1 LLSVQVST
9 SASAA
14 TGDANRLLLERLRER
29 FQAISGV
36 VDVTYAQSPLFRD
49 GGWAHAHVRTP
60 GSSAGSV
67 DVQRNHVGPRFFS
80 TLAIAASAGE
90 AFGLREGGTSRRV
103 VISRN
108 LAEALWPGQSAIG
121 RAITVDPGLG
131 DEPLDGT
138 TKIVPGYAAEVV
150 GVSADGSFSRF
161 AHTRQRFLF
170 LSAAQDSIP
179 PGDVP
184 FYVRYTGPL
193 DAVARGIS
201 TALRDVDTRVAT
213 VSMTPMEDVVEGA
226 LWPQQVLATL
236 LSSFAAISFVIA
248 AIGQYALVSFD
259 MRRRTRELGLRMAI
273 GASSRQVLAGVVS
286 DGMRLTAIG
295 LTLGF
300 TLSLLIGQGLS
311 RVLFGVT
318 PTDAM
323 TYSSVF
329 ASLTLASLLACYMPA
344 RRAAR
349 INPISALRYE

>member
-1 LLSVQVST
+1 
-9 SASAA
+9 
-14 TGDANRLLLERLRER
+14 
-29 FQAISGV
+29 
-36 VDVTYAQSPLFRD
+36 
-49 GGWAHAHVRTP
+49 
-60 GSSAGSV
+60 
-67 DVQRNHVGPRFFS
+67 
-80 TLAIAASAGE
+80 
-90 AFGLREGGTSRRV
+90 
-103 VISRN
+103 
-108 LAEALWPGQSAIG
+108 
-121 RAITVDPGLG
+121 
-131 DEPLDGT
+131 
-138 TKIVPGYAAEVV
+138 
-150 GVSADGSFSRF
+150 
-161 AHTRQRFLF
+161 
-170 LSAAQDSIP
+170 
-179 PGDVP
+179 
-184 FYVRYTGPL
+184 
-193 DAVARGIS
+193 
-201 TALRDVDTRVAT
+201 
-213 VSMTPMEDVVEGA
+213 